1 MRDAF
6 IAVNDTNRK
15 RIRGLW
21 QRGGK
26 YYLQVRVPGESA
38 PRKIPLDA
46 DNLSAAKKA
55 IESKRT
61 ELREGKVPSR
71 GRKPGFSDYAEQY
84 LHVLESAERP
94 GKAARTI
101 REERLILDK
110 WKAALHNTRIDQIS
124 AGQIAAYR
132 DARTVEGLAPR
143 TINIHLTILRNVL
156 AKAVAVEILDKLP
169 KFGRFKPRETLAPS
183 RPRLSDAQFENLCRA
198 ALEKSGRNGQL
209 LHDLLRF
216 LGYSGA
222 RKMEAQRMLWRDV
235 DLDGGLIT
243 FRNPKGGVSRSMELN
258 PSLKN
263 HLTDMSER
271 RDPDSSYL
279 FPSPERGSRDEP
291 ASNLVE
297 AFKRAIEATGLD
309 KFALKES
316 ESDGRL
322 KKRVRL
328 GFHDLR
334 RYFATRV
341 MELGADPQTV
351 SQWIGHKDGGS
362 LLLKTYASVRKPHRE
377 AIAAKLDLSI
387 KLPTDANGA

>member
-1 MRDAF
+1 M
-6 IAVNDTNRK
+6 
-15 RIRGLW
+15 
-21 QRGGK
+21 
-26 YYLQVRVPGESA
+26 
-38 PRKIPLDA
+38 
-46 DNLSAAKKA
+46 
-55 IESKRT
+55 
-61 ELREGKVPSR
+61 
-71 GRKPGFSDYAEQY
+71 
-84 LHVLESAERP
+84 
-94 GKAARTI
+94 
-101 REERLILDK
+101 
-110 WKAALHNTRIDQIS
+110 
-124 AGQIAAYR
+124 
-132 DARTVEGLAPR
+132 
-143 TINIHLTILRNVL
+143 L
-156 AKAVAVEILDKLP
+156 AKAVAIEVLDRLP
-169 KFGRFKPRETLAPS
+169 KFGRFKRAETLAPS
-183 RPRLSDAQFENLCRA
+183 RPRLSDEEFEKLCRA

-258 PSLKN
+258 PSLKK
-263 HLTDMSER
+263 HLADMRKR

-309 KFALKES
+309 GFAQKES
-316 ESDGRL
+316 ESDSRL

-351 SQWIGHKDGGS
+351 SRWIGHKDGGI
-362 LLLKTYASVRKPHRE
+362 LLLKTYASVRAEHRAE
-377 AIAAKLDLSI
+377 MAAKLDLSV
-387 KLPTDANGA
+387 KLPDSPDKSKSRIKKA